1 VLRDDNILKT
11 IQNITLSGQFK
22 ISHCRDNPNYRTVGT
37 IQNIALSGQS
47 KISHCRDIPK
57 SNRKFIE
64 TEAKLII
71 LKHKCM
77 TAHITGF
84 GQAFH

>member
-1 VLRDDNILKT
+1 MTIFWRKSKISHCRDNLKYQTVGT
-11 IQNITLSGQFK
+11 IQNITLSGQ
-22 ISHCRDNPNYRTVGT
+22 
-37 IQNIALSGQS
+37 S
-47 KISHCRDIPK
+47 KISPCLDNPK